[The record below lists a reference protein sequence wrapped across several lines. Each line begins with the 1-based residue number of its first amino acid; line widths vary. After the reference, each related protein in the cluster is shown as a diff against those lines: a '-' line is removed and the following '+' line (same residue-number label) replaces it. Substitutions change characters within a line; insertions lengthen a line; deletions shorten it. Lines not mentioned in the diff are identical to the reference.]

1 MIIKELHENGLMDT
15 RISSIRPSKMVG
27 YTDKEDL
34 QSPANDPSM
43 GFAKPISRF
52 AEAWKSKDVP
62 VYPIR

>member
-15 RISSIRPSKMVG
+15 RMSSRTDSRMVG

-34 QSPANDPSM
+34 VSPANDPSM
-43 GFAKPISRF
+43 GFAKPTSRF